1 MLFSSD
7 AAAQKRIEDAAQAS
21 ALRDYLGR
29 LERPR
34 PLMVAVPLRENGR
47 PQFDADALTALGV
60 DVATVVTPL
69 ALQRLSERLPHA
81 FALRPG
87 DVRLFSSTGRWAI
100 PSWRV
105 PAVAVTRSAQ
115 RSGRVRW
122 FGMDIRELLLETL
135 IAKVR

>member
-7 AAAQKRIEDAAQAS
+7 VAAQKRIEDAAQAS

-87 DVRLFSSTGRWAI
+87 DVRLFSSTGALGD
-100 PSWRV
+100 SELES
-105 PAVAVTRSAQ
+105 ACGCCNAQ
-115 RSGRVRW
+115 RPEERTRALVRN
-122 FGMDIRELLLETL
+122 GHPGIV
-135 IAKVR
+135 A